1 MPLLKKFATV
11 ASGTM
16 VSRLLGF
23 VREVMMA
30 AFLGLGPVADAFNA
44 AFRFP
49 NSFRRLFAEGA
60 FNSAFVPLF
69 AKKIEHEGMSGARQL
84 AQEVLSVLFSL
95 LLILTIAME
104 LAMPLLVTYIIAPGF
119 AQDEAK
125 LAMTSRLAS
134 IMFPYLTC
142 MSLAAMMGGMLN
154 ALHRYFAAAI
164 APVFL
169 NIILIGILLYAW
181 GHGLDVWQ
189 IGLHLSW
196 GVMAAGLVQLAI
208 VFFAVRRTGIKIIP
222 RWPRF
227 STSVRR
233 LLALALP
240 AAMTG
245 GITQINLLINTN
257 IASGAQ
263 GAVSALA
270 YADRLYQLP
279 LGVIGIAVATVLLPE
294 LARSLRGDKPEQAHL
309 LQNRAV
315 EFTFFLTL
323 PAMMVFITMP
333 EPIVQLI
340 YQRGQFDAG
349 STAIVASCLMLY
361 GLGLPA
367 FVLIKAFIPGFFAR
381 EDTKTPMIFAAIS
394 VGVNVS
400 LALSLFPHLS
410 VRGIVIAEI
419 VAGWVNVAL
428 LFGTLVKR
436 GHWQSDDLSR
446 RRIPRLI
453 LSSAFMGGALYAA
466 MSGFDGWNPLATVLA
481 MGLGGGLL
489 YLILVI
495 ITGATHLQDI
505 KAALKRKNK

>member
-1 MPLLKKFATV
+1 MLLLKKFATV

-125 LAMTSRLAS
+125 LAMTNRLAS

-208 VFFAVRRTGIKIIP
+208 VFFAVRRAGIKIIP
-222 RWPRF
+222 R
-227 STSVRR
+227 
-233 LLALALP
+233 
-240 AAMTG
+240 
-245 GITQINLLINTN
+245 
-257 IASGAQ
+257 
-263 GAVSALA
+263 
-270 YADRLYQLP
+270 
-279 LGVIGIAVATVLLPE
+279 
-294 LARSLRGDKPEQAHL
+294 
-309 LQNRAV
+309 
-315 EFTFFLTL
+315 
-323 PAMMVFITMP
+323 
-333 EPIVQLI
+333 
-340 YQRGQFDAG
+340 
-349 STAIVASCLMLY
+349 
-361 GLGLPA
+361 
-367 FVLIKAFIPGFFAR
+367 
-381 EDTKTPMIFAAIS
+381 
-394 VGVNVS
+394 
-400 LALSLFPHLS
+400 SLF
-410 VRGIVIAEI
+410 
-419 VAGWVNVAL
+419 
-428 LFGTLVKR
+428 F
-436 GHWQSDDLSR
+436 
-446 RRIPRLI
+446 
-453 LSSAFMGGALYAA
+453 
-466 MSGFDGWNPLATVLA
+466 
-481 MGLGGGLL
+481 
-489 YLILVI
+489 
-495 ITGATHLQDI
+495 
-505 KAALKRKNK
+505 